1 MHLLLDNDNTQIA
14 LAMIYFEIVL
24 SGLVELAV
32 HQRKH
37 QDLLETGAFCA
48 PLTKI
53 KQSENKSWRIVC
65 FTLFYYK
72 TSVWAQ
78 ILDQNGTNISKLWN
92 GKVGILS
99 VDTLIGR

>member
-53 KQSENKSWRIVC
+53 KQSGNKSWRIVC
-65 FTLFYYK
+65 FTLSYYK
-72 TSVWAQ
+72 TSVR
-78 ILDQNGTNISKLWN
+78 NGVSPNLRSKWHQHRSRSCELE
-92 GKVGILS
+92 K
-99 VDTLIGR
+99 